1 MIRKRTVFHQLANL
15 PTDCSSIKRNVN
27 KKQKKPLTR
36 KSSQND
42 EESMEGSLPAK
53 PAEPGTLKAS
63 LIKLPRIENLT
74 EDVSAHPSKKVMDQL
89 THQLNTNSLEPGK
102 SIATAVEGSPVQP
115 GACASKADSE
125 LSDKEEEG
133 VNNNDS
139 STVMEKWVPTAEW
152 INSWKNKMPLQTIM
166 RMLQVITHF
175 ESVTI

>member
-15 PTDCSSIKRNVN
+15 PTDCSSIKRNIS
-27 KKQKKPLTR
+27 KKQKKALTR

-89 THQLNTNSLEPGK
+89 THQLNTNSLETGK

-115 GACASKADSE
+115 GACATKADSE

-133 VNNNDS
+133 VNKSDS
-139 STVMEKWVPTAEW
+139 STAMEKWVPTAEW
-152 INSWKNKMPLQTIM
+152 INSWKNKLPLQTIM

-175 ESVTI
+175 ESVTS